1 MDRIVGVMGCRD
13 EVVRIQ
19 DQRISFFKVLDSHG
33 DDVVDDRP
41 FGNVESRNP
50 EVTGLVSSD
59 DLMTHVAPLP

>member
-13 EVVRIQ
+13 EVVRVQ
-19 DQRISFFKVLDSHG
+19 NQRITFFKVLDSHG

-41 FGNVESRNP
+41 FWDVESRNT
-50 EVTGLVSSD
+50 EVTSLVSSD